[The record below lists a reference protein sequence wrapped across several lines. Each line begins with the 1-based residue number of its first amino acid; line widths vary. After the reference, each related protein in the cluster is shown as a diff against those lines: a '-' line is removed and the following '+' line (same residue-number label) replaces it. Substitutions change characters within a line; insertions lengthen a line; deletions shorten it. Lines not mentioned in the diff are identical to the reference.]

1 MENALR
7 TCIALPGQ
15 ISIFNVRA
23 YILFEKRKTKTTK
36 THNISGN
43 RTEKIKKK
51 KKGKAT
57 TTTKTKPRSQM
68 HSPPPFPLLLL
79 VLTGRCLDRGEGA
92 DGGRLVSTP
101 PAPPEGS
108 RLCTC
113 WWRTQLSRLGLRS
126 YFLKFAPYVCACL
139 RVYIST
145 CVCVCVCVFIHAYIN
160 IYIYVLT
167 RISFPSG
174 GELGGARGRLEE
186 KLPVSAEPANWDGMG
201 WDRQTPR
208 LLPPRPVALFSRS
221 PPTPRRNFLAG
232 GEAAAR
238 QGQQQPNLEA

>member
-1 MENALR
+1 
-7 TCIALPGQ
+7 
-15 ISIFNVRA
+15 
-23 YILFEKRKTKTTK
+23 
-36 THNISGN
+36 
-43 RTEKIKKK
+43 
-51 KKGKAT
+51 
-57 TTTKTKPRSQM
+57 M

-201 WDRQTPR
+201 RDGQTPSAPSPSR
-208 LLPPRPVALFSRS
+208 CPFLSLPTNPLPQLPCGRRSGSTTRPATAKLRS
-221 PPTPRRNFLAG
+221 MT
-232 GEAAAR
+232 
-238 QGQQQPNLEA
+238 

>member
-1 MENALR
+1 
-7 TCIALPGQ
+7 
-15 ISIFNVRA
+15 
-23 YILFEKRKTKTTK
+23 
-36 THNISGN
+36 
-43 RTEKIKKK
+43 
-51 KKGKAT
+51 
-57 TTTKTKPRSQM
+57 M

-186 KLPVSAEPANWDGMG
+186 KLPVSAALLRACKLGWDGTG
-201 WDRQTPR
+201 WADPVCSLPVPLPFSLAPHQPPAATSLREVKRQHDKASNSQT
-208 LLPPRPVALFSRS
+208 
-221 PPTPRRNFLAG
+221 
-232 GEAAAR
+232 
-238 QGQQQPNLEA
+238 